1 MEFVILTGL
10 SGAGKTRAMHAME
23 DIGFF
28 CVDNL
33 PPALIP
39 VFYDLCLKT
48 EGTQNRAA
56 VVTDTRGG
64 ELFKS
69 FFTALESLKRDKKPY
84 KILFLDSSDSVL
96 VNRFQETRRKH
107 PLSDEMGGALEQAVK
122 LEREMLKPVKECSDY
137 VIDTSGVSPAQLKAR
152 ITEMGAELYEQFH
165 GKNPLF
171 LGGLKGSFVF
181 MADLVRACQVK
192 SDVEFIAVSSYQNA
206 TVSSGRVQITHD
218 LQQDITG
225 RHLIIVEDI
234 LDSGNTLAF
243 LKDYFM
249 TKGAA
254 SITIVTLLDKP
265 SRRTKAITADLAGF
279 VVPDE
284 FVVGYGLDYC
294 QQYRNVPYIGVLKPE
309 VYSGE

>member
-1 MEFVILTGL
+1 MKSEMERDIL
-10 SGAGKTRAMHAME
+10 K
-23 DIGFF
+23 
-28 CVDNL
+28 
-33 PPALIP
+33 
-39 VFYDLCLKT
+39 
-48 EGTQNRAA
+48 
-56 VVTDTRGG
+56 
-64 ELFKS
+64 
-69 FFTALESLKRDKKPY
+69 
-84 KILFLDSSDSVL
+84 VL
-96 VNRFQETRRKH
+96 VTE
-107 PLSDEMGGALEQAVK
+107 EE
-122 LEREMLKPVKECSDY
+122 
-137 VIDTSGVSPAQLKAR
+137 LKAR

-171 LGGLKGSFVF
+171 LGVLKGSFVF

-265 SRRTKAITADLAGF
+265 SRRTGGVRGAGRVCGGVWAGLLPAVPERAVHRGFEAGGILRGVRRYALFWADSA
-279 VVPDE
+279 
-284 FVVGYGLDYC
+284 
-294 QQYRNVPYIGVLKPE
+294 Q
-309 VYSGE
+309 S